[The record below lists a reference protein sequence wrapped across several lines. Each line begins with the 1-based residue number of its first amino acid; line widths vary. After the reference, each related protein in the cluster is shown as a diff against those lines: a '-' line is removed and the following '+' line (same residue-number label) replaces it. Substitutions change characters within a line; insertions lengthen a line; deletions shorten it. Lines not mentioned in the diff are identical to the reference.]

1 MGVITAT
8 FFECGVR
15 YERQTE
21 AGGPKKVTELYIVDA
36 LSFTEAEER
45 ITREMQPFV
54 SGTFDVITIK
64 RTRYSEFINNVPF
77 GDRFYKVKVMY
88 ITLDEKTAKPKQTPV
103 FFLVRASDIN
113 TARKVVDD
121 YHKSTAI
128 DYEIVTLDET
138 KYLDVFLHNSQPK
151 PNDSK

>member
-1 MGVITAT
+1 MAAITAT
-8 FFECGVR
+8 YFECGVR

-21 AGGPKKVTELYIVDA
+21 NAGQKKVTELYIVDA
-36 LSFTEAEER
+36 ISFTEAEER

-88 ITLDEKTAKPKQTPV
+88 ITLDEKTAKHTPV
-103 FFLVRASDIN
+103 FFLVQASDIN

-151 PNDSK
+151 TNDSK

>member
-1 MGVITAT
+1 M
-8 FFECGVR
+8 
-15 YERQTE
+15 
-21 AGGPKKVTELYIVDA
+21 
-36 LSFTEAEER
+36 
-45 ITREMQPFV
+45 
-54 SGTFDVITIK
+54 VITIK

-88 ITLDEKTAKPKQTPV
+88 ITLDEKTAKPKHTPV

-138 KYLDVFLHNSQPK
+138 KYLDVYLHNSQPK
-151 PNDSK
+151 PNESK